1 MEKGTLQ
8 LGTSKF
14 SGIICDW
21 SFTFWYGA
29 ASMLWNE
36 VKELLKHKLPEAV
49 QHLWIEPLTCLRAD
63 ENNIEL
69 ACPDKFFC
77 SWVKENYL
85 QIIQESLVQ
94 LGKDSAQIH
103 FSVSPA
109 SANEQT
115 LSLLESTSR
124 EQLRLPAIP
133 EAYSN
138 IRNLHPRYTFSEF
151 MVGESNLLAHSACKA
166 IANGETSFGSS
177 LYINA
182 GTGLGKSHL
191 THAVAHTIVNNF
203 PGTRLYYLTAQQF
216 SSEMVSRIKSNTMD
230 EFKAKYHNNCD
241 ILLIEDV
248 HSLTGKVKT
257 QEELNELLDVLM
269 KSGKR
274 IILTGSN
281 APRELTNIDEGF
293 RSRMSAGLI
302 STINPPDLQT
312 SRLIIERKAAN
323 CKLQLEEEVVE
334 YLAQCIKGDIRK
346 LESAIVGLK
355 AKSSLLQRSP
365 DLAMAK
371 EVVAEIIGSSQ
382 ELSAELIRDFIAR
395 HFKVSISDLQ
405 SKSRKKT
412 IAFPRQ
418 VSMYLARKYTEQG
431 LMEIGK
437 AFNRDHSTVLHSVRV
452 ITEAMSR
459 NGSIRGQV
467 ELLARKLQK

>member
-1 MEKGTLQ
+1 
-8 LGTSKF
+8 
-14 SGIICDW
+14 
-21 SFTFWYGA
+21 
-29 ASMLWNE
+29 MLWNE

-63 ENNIEL
+63 ENLIEL
-69 ACPDKFFC
+69 VCPDKFFC

-94 LGKDSAQIH
+94 LGKGSAQIN

-115 LSLLESTSR
+115 LTLLERNGR

-133 EAYSN
+133 EVYSN
-138 IRNLHPRYTFSEF
+138 IRNLHPRYTFAEF

-166 IANGETSFGSS
+166 IANGEMSFGPS

-191 THAVAHTIVNNF
+191 THAVAHNIVNNF

-216 SSEMVSRIKSNTMD
+216 SSEMVSGIKSNTMD
-230 EFKAKYHNNCD
+230 EFKTKYHKNCD

-248 HSLTGKVKT
+248 QSLAGKVKT
-257 QEELNELLDVLM
+257 QEELNELLDVLL

-274 IILTGSN
+274 IIITGSN
-281 APRELTNIDEGF
+281 APRELTNIDSGF

-312 SRLIIERKAAN
+312 SRLIIGRKAVN
-323 CKLQLEEEVVE
+323 CKLQLEEDVVE

-355 AKSSLLQRSP
+355 AKSSLLGRSP

-371 EVVAEIIGSSQ
+371 EVVAEIVGNSQ

-395 HFKVSISDLQ
+395 HFRVSVADLQ

-412 IAFPRQ
+412 ITFPRQ
-418 VSMYLARKYTEQG
+418 LSMYLARKYTEQG

-437 AFNRDHSTVLHSVRV
+437 AFNRDHSTVLHSVRK
-452 ITEAMSR
+452 ITEAISR

>member
-1 MEKGTLQ
+1 LVVYI
-8 LGTSKF
+8 L
-14 SGIICDW
+14 D
-21 SFTFWYGA
+21 GA

-49 QHLWIEPLTCLRAD
+49 QHLWIEPLTCTRAD
-63 ENNIEL
+63 ENHIEL

-85 QIIQESLVQ
+85 KVIKESLIQ
-94 LGKDSAQIH
+94 LGKASVKIN
-103 FSVSPA
+103 FSVDPA
-109 SANEQT
+109 SVKTHA
-115 LSLLESTSR
+115 LPLLESTTR

-138 IRNLHPRYTFSEF
+138 IRNLHPRYTFDEF
-151 MVGESNLLAHSACKA
+151 MVGDSNLMAHSACKA
-166 IANGETSFGSS
+166 IANGESSFGPS

-191 THAVAHTIVNNF
+191 THAVAHTIINNF

-216 SSEMVSRIKSNTMD
+216 SSEMVSRIKSNSMD

-241 ILLIEDV
+241 VLLIEDV
-248 HSLTGKVKT
+248 QSLTGKVKT
-257 QEELNELLDVLM
+257 QEELNELLDILL

-302 STINPPDLQT
+302 STINPPDLKT
-312 SRLIIERKAAN
+312 SRLIIMRKAAN
-323 CKLQLEEEVVE
+323 CKLQLEEELVE

-355 AKSSLLQRSP
+355 AKSSLLKRSP
-365 DLAMAK
+365 DLSMAK
-371 EVVAEIIGSSQ
+371 EVVAEIIGNSQ

-395 HFKVSISDLQ
+395 QFKVSITDMQ

-431 LMEIGK
+431 LMDIGK

-467 ELLARKLQK
+467 ELLAKKLQK

>member
-1 MEKGTLQ
+1 
-8 LGTSKF
+8 
-14 SGIICDW
+14 
-21 SFTFWYGA
+21 
-29 ASMLWNE
+29 MLWNE

-49 QHLWIEPLTCLRAD
+49 QHLWIEPLTCIRAD
-63 ENNIEL
+63 ENHIEL

-85 QIIQESLVQ
+85 KIIQESLVQ
-94 LGKDSAQIH
+94 LGKISAKIH
-103 FSVSPA
+103 FSVVPS
-109 SANEQT
+109 SANEHN
-115 LSLLESTSR
+115 LSLLEGSSR

-133 EAYSN
+133 ESYSN
-138 IRNLHPRYTFSEF
+138 IRNLHPRYTFDEF
-151 MVGESNLLAHSACKA
+151 MVGESNLMAHTACKA
-166 IANGETSFGSS
+166 IANGEISFGPS

-216 SSEMVSRIKSNTMD
+216 SSEMVSRIKSNSMD
-230 EFKAKYHNNCD
+230 EFKAKYHNHCD
-241 ILLIEDV
+241 VLLIEDV
-248 HSLTGKVKT
+248 QSLTGKVKT

-281 APRELTNIDEGF
+281 APRALTNIDEGF

-312 SRLIIERKAAN
+312 SRLIIQRKAAN
-323 CKLQLEEEVVE
+323 CQLQLEEEVVE
-334 YLAQCIKGDIRK
+334 YLAQCIRGDIRK
-346 LESAIVGLK
+346 LESTIVGIK
-355 AKSSLLQRSP
+355 AKSSLLKKNP

-371 EVVAEIIGSSQ
+371 EVVAEIIGNSQ

-395 HFKVSISDLQ
+395 QFKVTISDMQ
-405 SKSRKKT
+405 SKSRKKN

-418 VSMYLARKYTEQG
+418 ISMYLARKYTEQG
-431 LMEIGK
+431 LMEIGR

-467 ELLARKLQK
+467 ELLAKKLQR

>member
-1 MEKGTLQ
+1 
-8 LGTSKF
+8 
-14 SGIICDW
+14 
-21 SFTFWYGA
+21 
-29 ASMLWNE
+29 MLWNE
-36 VKELLKHKLPEAV
+36 VKEILKYKLPEAV
-49 QHLWIEPLTCLRAD
+49 QHLWIEPLTCIKAD
-63 ENNIEL
+63 EDHIEL
-69 ACPDKFFC
+69 GCPDKFFC
-77 SWVKENYL
+77 IWVKENYL
-85 QIIQESLVQ
+85 KVIQETLVEI
-94 LGKDSAQIH
+94 GK
-103 FSVSPA
+103 A
-109 SANEQT
+109 SAKVRFTVSTERENTQT
-115 LSLLESTSR
+115 SPLLANNGR

-138 IRNLHPRYTFSEF
+138 IRNLHPRYTFEEF
-151 MVGESNLLAHSACKA
+151 MVGESNLLAHSACQA
-166 IANGETSFGSS
+166 IANGETSFGPS
-177 LYINA
+177 LYING

-191 THAVAHTIVNNF
+191 THAVAHTIINNY

-216 SSEMVSRIKSNTMD
+216 SAEMVSRIKSNSME
-230 EFKAKYHNNCD
+230 EFKSKYHNNCD
-241 ILLIEDV
+241 VLLIEDV

-281 APRELTNIDEGF
+281 APRELTDIDEGF

-312 SRLIIERKAAN
+312 SRLIIKRKAAN
-323 CKLQLEEEVVE
+323 SKVQLDEDLVE
-334 YLAQCIKGDIRK
+334 YLAQSIKGDIRK
-346 LESAIVGLK
+346 IESAIVGLK
-355 AKSSLLQRSP
+355 AKSSLLRRSP

-371 EVVAEIIGSSQ
+371 EVVAEIIGNSQ
-382 ELSAELIRDFIAR
+382 DLTVEHIRDFIAR
-395 HFKVSISDLQ
+395 QFKISITDIQ
-405 SKSRKKT
+405 SKSRKKI

-431 LMEIGK
+431 LAEIGK

-467 ELLARKLQK
+467 ELLAKKLQK

>member
-1 MEKGTLQ
+1 
-8 LGTSKF
+8 
-14 SGIICDW
+14 
-21 SFTFWYGA
+21 
-29 ASMLWNE
+29 MLWDE
-36 VKELLKHKLPEAV
+36 VKELLRYKLPEAV
-49 QHLWIEPLTCLRAD
+49 QHLWIEPLTCIKAD
-63 ENNIEL
+63 ENQIEL

-85 QIIQESLVQ
+85 QIMQESLVQ
-94 LGKDSAQIH
+94 LGKTSAKIH

-109 SANEQT
+109 NANRQA
-115 LSLLESTSR
+115 LPLLENGSR

-138 IRNLHPRYTFSEF
+138 IRNLHPRYTFEEF

-166 IANGETSFGSS
+166 IANGEMSFGSS

-191 THAVAHTIVNNF
+191 THSVAHTIVNNF
-203 PGTRLYYLTAQQF
+203 PGTRLHYLTAQQF
-216 SSEMVSRIKSNTMD
+216 SAEMVSRIKSNTMD

-241 ILLIEDV
+241 VLLIEDV
-248 HSLTGKVKT
+248 QSLTGKVKT

-274 IILTGSN
+274 IILTGST
-281 APRELTNIDEGF
+281 APRELSNIDDGF

-302 STINPPDLQT
+302 SKINPPDLQT
-312 SRLIIERKAAN
+312 SRLIIKRKAAN
-323 CKLQLEEEVVE
+323 CKLQLEDELVE

-355 AKSSLLQRSP
+355 AKSSLLKKTP
-365 DLAMAK
+365 DLVMAK
-371 EVVAEIIGSSQ
+371 EVVSEVIGNSQ

-395 HFKVSISDLQ
+395 QFKVRIADMQ

-431 LMEIGK
+431 LVEIGK